1 ALGSQLAVDH
11 RQARGGKIGDR
22 GLHRH
27 GCYMPIIHLKFKPD
41 PSRVGPCVLID
52 PRPMRQLPL
61 VERRTRVTWCG
72 FWVRQGGTSP
82 LTALPARHKGRHSL
96 SRPDGG
102 VVTQRTA
109 NPCTPVRFR
118 LGPPPTILRLKSLVL
133 LAKEWRGSTPFQ
145 RSISARRLVCKGDYA
160 SDSRHQSLR
169 RIPGARFRANG
180 PVTPWRLS
188 PS

>member
-1 ALGSQLAVDH
+1 
-11 RQARGGKIGDR
+11 
-22 GLHRH
+22 
-27 GCYMPIIHLKFKPD
+27 CMPIIHLKFKPD
-41 PSRVGPCVLID
+41 PSRAGPCVLID

-118 LGPPPTILRLKSLVL
+118 LGPPFHFSKSRDSVRRSRRDVPTRWIISFILAAACFEV
-133 LAKEWRGSTPFQ
+133 
-145 RSISARRLVCKGDYA
+145 
-160 SDSRHQSLR
+160 
-169 RIPGARFRANG
+169 FR
-180 PVTPWRLS
+180 
-188 PS
+188 